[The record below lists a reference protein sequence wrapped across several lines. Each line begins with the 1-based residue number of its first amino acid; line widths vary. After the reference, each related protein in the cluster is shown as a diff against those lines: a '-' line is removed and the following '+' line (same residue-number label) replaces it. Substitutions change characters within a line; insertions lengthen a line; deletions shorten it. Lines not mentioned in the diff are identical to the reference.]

1 MRPRSIHTLAVLGFA
16 ACLLPTAPSSAQE
29 DVPSL
34 DVAAIDAVVAS
45 RMDAEGTPGVAVA
58 IVREGEVLLAKG
70 YGLANLEHEVPVTA
84 KTMFQSGSVGKMFTA
99 AGVMVLV
106 EDGDLDLDASIRTY
120 LPEGPESWQPITLR
134 HLLSHTS
141 GIPDYTSDAMD
152 YSRDYSESELVQM
165 AASLELEFPAGTRWN
180 YSNTGYV
187 LLGIIIDRTARKPYW
202 EHLRERVWD
211 PAGVPTMRVNF
222 AADVVLHRSAGYERE
237 GQVLLNQAWVAPTL
251 NSTADGSLLF
261 SLEDM
266 IAWNEAVRRGAVL
279 SPASW
284 EATLTPI
291 ELTSGNTFPYGFG
304 WAVREVR
311 DRPIHEHGG
320 GWQGFRTHYTRYVD
334 VDVAIVALANSA
346 DSDPGSLVEEIAVV
360 IDPSLAHEPT
370 PTEPIDDPDP
380 EVTAFI
386 AGMLEKAGG
395 PGLELADFAFIRQ
408 TSFPWIRDMLK
419 ERLDGLGAPDRL
431 ELLQSRQVGDDT
443 RLVYRAAYAERTLR
457 VDAAI
462 GPNGGLTR
470 LRVGAMDG

>member
-1 MRPRSIHTLAVLGFA
+1 M
-16 ACLLPTAPSSAQE
+16 LLTGPSAAQE
-29 DVPSL
+29 LSPTV
-34 DVAAIDAVVAS
+34 DVAAIDAVVES
-45 RMDAEGTPGVAVA
+45 RMKTEGTPGVAVA

-99 AGVMVLV
+99 AGIMALV
-106 EDGDLDLDASIRTY
+106 EDGALDLGVPIRTY
-120 LPEGPESWQPITLR
+120 IPEGPESWEPITLR

-152 YSRDYSESELVQM
+152 YSRDYSEAELVAM
-165 AASLELEFPAGTRWN
+165 ATALELEFPAGARWN

-187 LLGIIIDRTARKPYW
+187 LLGIVIDRAAQKPYW

-222 AADVVLHRSAGYERE
+222 AADIVPHRSAGYEHE
-237 GQVLLNQAWVAPTL
+237 GQLLLNQAWVAPTL

-266 IAWNEAVRRGAVL
+266 IAWNEAVRQRTVL
-279 SPASW
+279 SPESW
-284 EATLTPI
+284 QAMLTPI
-291 ELTSGNTFPYGFG
+291 ELASGNTFPYGFG
-304 WAVREVR
+304 WAVSELRGQPV
-311 DRPIHEHGG
+311 HEHGG
-320 GWQGFRTHYTRYVD
+320 SWQGFRAHYTRYVD

-360 IDPSLAHEPT
+360 IDPDLAPEPT
-370 PTEPIDDPDP
+370 PTEPIDDPAP

-395 PGLELADFAFIRQ
+395 PGLELSDFAFIRQ

-470 LRVGAMDG
+470 LRVGAMDE